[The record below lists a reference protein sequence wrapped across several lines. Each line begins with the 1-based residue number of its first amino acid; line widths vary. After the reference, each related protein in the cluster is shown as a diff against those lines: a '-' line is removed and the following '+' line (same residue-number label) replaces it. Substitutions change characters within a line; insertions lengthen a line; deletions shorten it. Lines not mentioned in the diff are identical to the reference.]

1 MFSSNISASSASSAS
16 SAGGISLTDFLASPE
31 VVEHMQ
37 LARELLNMT
46 RLELS
51 SEHEENSLHV
61 SDEDIIFDSEEKI
74 KQIDY
79 RVEDGY
85 VYRAH
90 YASRDDISKDGV
102 KRNSSI
108 AESDEDFD
116 DYIAAIFHHT
126 AGHGS
131 EGRILSFSSKKEK
144 SAEFLGNE
152 KILIKVQA
160 DSEAGKNEFISIPQ
174 LILQHGMRLLNN
186 GKIEKS
192 ILLSALDQLNNKEHD
207 FFYIGKRDG
216 YRYGEIPSYD
226 AKVEIVPSEICDSQL
241 LNIKKTHHLNEDDY
255 RTFIK
260 EFNCHYPEE
269 MDKYN
274 FLSSEESREKEEKIV
289 SIITDAKI
297 KTDNAL
303 LLHLKEELHQKT
315 YNYES
320 VMKTSEGLEDLYGSG
335 DMHESL
341 RRYRDMQFFLNTTN
355 MIYQSRRNDFKDRLK
370 TIAEDFFHIDEKAI
384 TNATAVLKLLDHSL
398 RDSYQNHL
406 KNKNNNISRI
416 EFPELKNK
424 NPTEQDIITASLR
437 KGNGI
442 ICGEDHTESAAL
454 QFLISHIDELTKQ
467 GCQYI
472 FLEDLCP
479 EVFQSDLNEF
489 NTTGKISSRLQM
501 FLDFTDARKR
511 INADTFPEHPTYS
524 VQNLITEARKHGMEI
539 HGLGSLSTDNM
550 SSDADRT
557 EYFNYVASRQIEN
570 VAGGH
575 QKFVALVGSAHV
587 DSYRP
592 TTTTP
597 PRNITGIAQSTK
609 ATSVVFSEYTPGTYN
624 YHTEVDSGSI
634 THPNDPLRPVYGGNF
649 VIFKETP
656 YASKQN
662 HAGDSRISA
671 GSPSRPPPLNL
682 PERVETPSHLRRTPG
697 QRRSSGSRRGSAAIL
712 SGSPGGDS
720 DLASILDNV
729 LSGSSPRQP
738 PISRRRSSNI
748 SISSPSAQIPS
759 DSTRRVPDS
768 TSASDTQ
775 HSGLRGGAPRGTD
788 GAGEPN
794 TCKTDAS
801 LRTQNSDDTPGGGAA
816 ASATVTRPSISP
828 SVHEPSRDEKAFP
841 ESATEIRVLNTLQQ
855 LAAGVSPGYRHRQGI
870 DKTNA
875 LLRRLNDIT
884 ALACMLNTKEGGELY
899 ARLCDTSPRHLNE
912 LMAQRFA
919 ETFIREAEKCFP
931 SMGFGLV
938 ALKESVLPDF
948 LQKQYLHLP
957 QGQNKDMPWLRA
969 TREICRHL
977 DAQCRVPTQKS
988 QYRRTLVDL
997 KRLPP
1002 SGSLSEADK
1011 QSATKLGN
1019 RLSQYDDTRWKQ
1031 KATELDDAV
1040 RQRAFRLRTK
1050 QRAERQLRYIQEE
1063 ERIKRW
1069 ADNRK
1074 QRNQKLDR
1082 EAARHLINYSA
1093 GESLAYQKSL
1103 AQRENER
1110 NEREDRMSADRHEKE
1125 MRTQQERRQFAE
1137 ASRHIGNAMHQAA
1150 SADLQRH
1157 REKHI
1162 QEKLFWKSRQST
1174 PPVNDMPMGSDGG
1187 SFSGS
1192 TSSLHSGSAGRM
1204 PPVSGTF
1211 FWSDPS
1217 SSLSSNGSPPSRLGS
1232 AVSPTPSPHRP
1243 EDDILRRA
1251 KNAEIQQKIHAG
1263 NAERYLTDIQKI
1275 WG

>member
-152 KILIKVQA
+152 KLLIKVQA
-160 DSEAGKNEFISIPQ
+160 DSEAGKNEFISTPQ

-192 ILLSALDQLNNKEHD
+192 ILLSALDQLNNKEHE

-315 YNYES
+315 YSYES

-384 TNATAVLKLLDHSL
+384 TNASAVLKLLDHSL
-398 RDSYQNHL
+398 RDSYKNHL

-557 EYFNYVASRQIEN
+557 EYFNYVAARQIEN
-570 VAGGH
+570 VTGGH

-587 DSYRP
+587 DSYRL

-609 ATSVVFSEYTPGTYN
+609 ATSVVFNEYTPGTYN

-649 VIFKETP
+649 VIFKEAP

-662 HAGDSRISA
+662 HAGDGRISA
-671 GSPSRPPPLNL
+671 GSPRRPPPLNL
-682 PERVETPSHLRRTPG
+682 TERGVTTSRLRRTPD
-697 QRRSSGSRRGSAAIL
+697 QRRSSGTRRGSGAIL
-712 SGSPGGDS
+712 SDSPGGGS
-720 DLASILDNV
+720 DLASLLAST
-729 LSGSSPRQP
+729 LSGSTPRQP
-738 PISRRRSSNI
+738 PTSRRHRSNI
-748 SISSPSAQIPS
+748 SIGSPSAQVTA
-759 DSTRRVPDS
+759 DSARGAPDS
-768 TSASDTQ
+768 TSASASDTQ
-775 HSGLRGGAPRGTD
+775 HAGLRGGATRGTD

-801 LRTQNSDDTPGGGAA
+801 LGAPNFDDRSDSAGASTMVTP
-816 ASATVTRPSISP
+816 PSISP
-828 SVHEPSRDEKAFP
+828 SVHEPSWDEKSFP
-841 ESATEIRVLNTLQQ
+841 ASATEIRVLKTLRWLVRGETPDHRHLIGNEKT
-855 LAAGVSPGYRHRQGI
+855 LAL
-870 DKTNA
+870 T
-875 LLRRLNDIT
+875 RRLNDIT
-884 ALACMLNTKEGGELY
+884 ALACMLNTKDGGELY
-899 ARLCDTSPRHLNE
+899 ARLCHTTPRNLNE
-912 LMAQRFA
+912 LMARRFA
-919 ETFIREAEKCFP
+919 ETFIREAESASP
-931 SMGFGLV
+931 RMGFGLI
-938 ALKESVLPDF
+938 ALENSALPAF
-948 LQKQYLHLP
+948 LQKQYP
-957 QGQNKDMPWLRA
+957 PGSRNKDVPWLRA
-969 TREICRHL
+969 SREICSNL
-977 DAQCRVPTQKS
+977 DARCQVTFQKS
-988 QYRRTLVDL
+988 QYQRTLDGL
-997 KRLPP
+997 KRLPL

-1011 QSATKLGN
+1011 QSTTKLGN
-1019 RLSQYDDTRWKQ
+1019 TLSQYDDAHWQR

-1040 RQRAFRLRTK
+1040 RLRTK
-1050 QRAERQLRYIQEE
+1050 QQAERQLRYIQEE
-1063 ERIKRW
+1063 ERIKRL

-1082 EAARHLINYSA
+1082 EAAQHLINYSA
-1093 GESLAYQKSL
+1093 GESRAYTKSL
-1103 AQRENER
+1103 ARREKER
-1110 NEREDRMSADRHEKE
+1110 NELEDMMSASRHEKE

-1137 ASRHIGNAMHQAA
+1137 ASRNLGNALHQAA
-1150 SADLQRH
+1150 LVDLQRH

-1162 QEKLFWKSRQST
+1162 QEQLFWKNSQNT
-1174 PPVNDMPMGSDGG
+1174 PSVNDMSMGSDGG

-1192 TSSLHSGSAGRM
+1192 TYSLRNDSAGSMYSLSGASSHWSGS
-1204 PPVSGTF
+1204 
-1211 FWSDPS
+1211 S
-1217 SSLSSNGSPPSRLGS
+1217 SSLSSNGSLPSWLGS
-1232 AVSPTPSPHRP
+1232 AVSLAPSQHRP
-1243 EDDILRRA
+1243 EDDLSRQG
-1251 KNAEIQQKIHAG
+1251 KNVEAQFRVHAE
-1263 NAERYLTDIQKI
+1263 NAERHISDILKV